1 MTIKICSISL
11 IDNLLKKKDF
21 NMMIKMTGKIYI
33 VGIGPGSSEYLTK
46 LAIDTVKNSD
56 YTVGSTRAIELFDD
70 VQNKIAFNV
79 KELLDK
85 LNEGVELA
93 CEGNT
98 VSILSTG
105 DPGFSGVLN
114 TVLRISDEKGF
125 DKSNIEVIPG
135 ISSLQLAAARNHI
148 QWDNANVM
156 TFHGRENIEEILPVI
171 NNGKTT
177 IALPSRKVKD
187 MAQFLLDN
195 GVDENRKVVVCERL
209 SYDDEKIVESTLKD
223 IAESEFTYMCIMV
236 IY

>member
-1 MTIKICSISL
+1 
-11 IDNLLKKKDF
+11 
-21 NMMIKMTGKIYI
+21 MIKMAGKIYI
-33 VGIGPGSSEYLTK
+33 IGIGPGSSEYLTK
-46 LAIDTVKNSD
+46 KAVDTVKTSD

-70 VQNKIAFNV
+70 VNNKISFNV

-85 LNEGVELA
+85 LEEGVDLA
-93 CEGNT
+93 IKGNT

-114 TVLRISDEKGF
+114 TVLRISNEKGF
-125 DKSNIEVIPG
+125 NKENIEVIPG

-195 GVDENRKVVVCERL
+195 GVDEDRKVVVCERL
-209 SYDDEKIVESTLKD
+209 SYHDERIVESTLKE
-223 IAESEFTYMCIMV
+223 IAESEFTYMCIMI

>member
-1 MTIKICSISL
+1 
-11 IDNLLKKKDF
+11 
-21 NMMIKMTGKIYI
+21 MTGKIYI
-33 VGIGPGSSEYLTK
+33 IGIGPGSSEYLTK
-46 LAIDTVKNSD
+46 KAVDTVKASD

-70 VQNKIAFNV
+70 VNNKIAFNV

-85 LNEGVELA
+85 LEEGVELA
-93 CEGNT
+93 IKGNI

-114 TVLRISDEKGF
+114 TVLRISNEKCF
-125 DKSNIEVIPG
+125 DKENIEVIPG
-135 ISSLQLAAARNHI
+135 ISSLQLAAARTQI

-156 TFHGRENIEEILPVI
+156 TFHGRENIEDILPVI

-195 GVDENRKVVVCERL
+195 GVEEDRKVVVCERL
-209 SYDDEKIVESTLKD
+209 SYPDERIVESTLKE

>member
-1 MTIKICSISL
+1 
-11 IDNLLKKKDF
+11 
-21 NMMIKMTGKIYI
+21 MINMTGKIYI
-33 VGIGPGSSEYLTK
+33 IGIGPGSSDYLTK
-46 LAIDTVKNSD
+46 KAMDTVKISD

-70 VQNKIAFNV
+70 VNNKIAFNV
-79 KELLDK
+79 KDLVDK
-85 LNEGVELA
+85 LEEGVQLA
-93 CEGNT
+93 CDGNA

-114 TVLRISDEKGF
+114 TVLRISAEKNF
-125 DKSNIEVIPG
+125 DKEKIEVIPG
-135 ISSLQLAAARNHI
+135 ISSLQLAAARCHI

-171 NNGKTT
+171 NNGKVT

-195 GVDENRKVVVCERL
+195 GVEETREVVVCERL
-209 SYDDEKIVESTLKD
+209 SYPDEKIVSATLKD
-223 IAESEFTYMCIMV
+223 IAQSEFTYMCIMI

>member
-1 MTIKICSISL
+1 MTIVKMT
-11 IDNLLKKKDF
+11 F
-21 NMMIKMTGKIYI
+21 EMMIEMSGKIYI
-33 VGIGPGSSEYLTK
+33 IGIGPGASEYLTK
-46 LAIDTVKNSD
+46 KAVDTVKMSD

-85 LNEGVELA
+85 LEEGVQLA
-93 CEGNT
+93 CDGNT

-114 TVLRISDEKGF
+114 TVLRISGEKGF
-125 DKSNIEVIPG
+125 DKENIEVIPG
-135 ISSLQLAAARNHI
+135 ISSLQLAAARCHI

-156 TFHGRENIEEILPVI
+156 TFHGRENIEDILPVI
-171 NNGKTT
+171 NNGKVT

-195 GVDENRKVVVCERL
+195 GVDDDRKVVVCERL
-209 SYDDEKIVESTLKD
+209 SYPDERIVESTLKE

>member
-1 MTIKICSISL
+1 ME
-11 IDNLLKKKDF
+11 N
-21 NMMIKMTGKIYI
+21 KIYI
-33 VGIGPGSSEYLTK
+33 IGIGPGSSEYLTK
-46 LAIDTVKNSD
+46 KAVDTVKTSD

-70 VQNKIAFNV
+70 VNNKIAFNV
-79 KELLDK
+79 KDLLDK
-85 LNEGVELA
+85 LEKGVDLA
-93 CEGNT
+93 IEGNT

-114 TVLRISDEKGF
+114 TVLRIANEKNF
-125 DKSNIEVIPG
+125 PEEKIEVIPG

-156 TFHGRENIEEILPVI
+156 TFHGRENIEDILKVI

-177 IALPSRKVKD
+177 IALPSKKVRD

-195 GVDENRKVVVCERL
+195 GVDEHREVVVCERL
-209 SYDDEKIVESTLKD
+209 SYDDEKIVRSTLKD
-223 IAESEFTYMCIMV
+223 IANSEFTYMCIMV

>member
-1 MTIKICSISL
+1 MPS
-11 IDNLLKKKDF
+11 
-21 NMMIKMTGKIYI
+21 GKIYI
-33 VGIGPGSSEYLTK
+33 IGIGPGAAEYLTK
-46 LAIDTVKNSD
+46 KAIDTVKASD

-85 LNEGVELA
+85 LNEGVQLA
-93 CEGNT
+93 CDGNT

-114 TVLRISDEKGF
+114 TVLRISNEKEF
-125 DKSNIEVIPG
+125 PKDNIEVIPG
-135 ISSLQLAAARNHI
+135 ISSLQLAAAKCHI

-156 TFHGRENIEEILPVI
+156 TFHGRENIDDILPVI
-171 NNGKTT
+171 NNSKTT

-195 GVDENRKVVVCERL
+195 GVE
-209 SYDDEKIVESTLKD
+209 
-223 IAESEFTYMCIMV
+223 V
-236 IY
+236 IISAVRPE